1 VLIGR
6 ERELARLAALVD
18 AARHGSAGSVVVR
31 GEPGVG
37 KSALLDEL
45 VDASDQATVLRTRG
59 LEAEA
64 PLAFAA
70 LHRLLRP
77 VGRLRDVL
85 PQPQARALRVAFGE
99 EDGPSVEPFLV
110 GIATLSV
117 LTAAAEENLVVCVID
132 DAHWLDPASA
142 GALLFCSSRI
152 GADRVT
158 MVYAARAEAEATF
171 EAPGVTELVLTGL
184 GPDAARS
191 LLGVHL
197 EGVPVED
204 VTRRLIAETGGNPL
218 ALLELPTELTA
229 AQLQGQSPLPAQLHL
244 TARVEQVFLDRSRRL
259 SADVQAMLLLAA
271 ADATGEAA
279 VLRRAARSLGLDEDA
294 LAAAVESGLLV
305 EDGPV
310 VAVRHPLVRSA
321 IYQAATGEGRRRA
334 HRALAEALSGSGDPD
349 RQTWHRAAAA
359 EGPDD
364 ELVAALEL
372 VGSRA
377 QRRGGHAA
385 ALAAFERAANL
396 ATDPER
402 RARLMLAGARS
413 AWAVGQA
420 VRCQTLL
427 ASARDGAS
435 DPALSWDI
443 ARLRGHVEV
452 NIGSAVE
459 AHRIFVEAA
468 VAAHEVDPVRAL
480 DNAVAA
486 ALIRTYGAD
495 SGTPLPMAHD
505 LATPRAD
512 DSLQTLCLKQLLSAA
527 THVAEGSW
535 SAARGAPDPALRT
548 GEQVD
553 DRDVLWNLGNAA
565 LQLGDDD
572 AQQRFY
578 GYALARAR
586 EAGAVT
592 AVVYCLQRLC
602 FCSYL
607 AGDFLAVRSLAE
619 EAVALAE
626 GIGQPAL
633 TALPVGFLTLLAAVQ
648 GRDDFDALLH
658 RLEGLATTYPLGIL
672 TDPVHDMTRWAK
684 GAQAASGGDSVGAL
698 HHLSRFRLPVF
709 ARMSA
714 PERIESAV
722 RADQTD
728 LARGF
733 AEMLAPFAEATGRP
747 WALAT
752 VAFGRAMT
760 AGPDD
765 AESSFREA
773 LAQHALARRPLD
785 AARVELAYGEWLRR
799 NQRRV
804 DARQHLRQALET
816 FQDVHAE
823 ALAARANQELR
834 ASGETARKR
843 DPSTL
848 VNLTPMELKIAQ
860 LVSSG
865 LSNKDV
871 AAQCWISPRTVAFHL
886 RNVFAKAGVTSRGE
900 LAQLELG

>member
-1 VLIGR
+1 MLVGR
-6 ERELARLAALVD
+6 ERELALLAALVE

-45 VDASDQATVLRTRG
+45 VSVSHTATVLRTRG

-77 VGRLRDVL
+77 VTRLRDEL
-85 PQPQARALRVAFGE
+85 PAPQARALRVAFGE

-117 LTAAAEENLVVCVID
+117 LTAAAEENLLVCVID
-132 DAHWLDPASA
+132 DAHWLDAASA
-142 GALLFCSSRI
+142 GALLFCTSRL
-152 GADRVT
+152 GADRVA
-158 MVYAARAEAEATF
+158 MVYAAREGSAATF
-171 EAPGVTELVLTGL
+171 EAPGVPELGLTGL
-184 GPDAARS
+184 GPDDART
-191 LLGVHL
+191 LLGD
-197 EGVPVED
+197 VPVEE
-204 VTRRLIAETGGNPL
+204 VLRRLITETGGNPL
-218 ALLELPTELTA
+218 ALLELPTELTT
-229 AQLQGQSPLPAQLHL
+229 AQLMGQSPLPDQLQL

-259 SADVQAMLLLAA
+259 SADVQALLLLAA
-271 ADATGEAA
+271 ADDTGEVA
-279 VLRRAARSLGLDEDA
+279 VLTRAGKSLGLDEHA
-294 LAAAVESGLLV
+294 LQAAVGSGLLV
-305 EDGPV
+305 EEGPV

-321 IYQAATGEGRRRA
+321 IYQAATGEDRRRA
-334 HRALAEALSGSGDPD
+334 HRALAESLSVSGDPD
-349 RQTWHRAAAA
+349 RRTWHRANAAD
-359 EGPDD
+359 GPDD
-364 ELVAALEL
+364 DLAAALQD

-377 QRRGGHAA
+377 QHRGGPAA
-385 ALAAFERAANL
+385 ALAAFERAADL
-396 ATDPER
+396 ATDPGR
-402 RARLMLAGARS
+402 RARLMLAGASS
-413 AWAVGQA
+413 AWASGQA
-420 VRCQTLL
+420 TRSQTLL
-427 ASARDGAS
+427 AAARASAT
-435 DPALSWDI
+435 DPALLWDI

-468 VAAHEVDPVRAL
+468 AAAHDVDPVRAL

-495 SGTPLPMAHD
+495 SGTPLTMADD
-505 LATPRAD
+505 LATPAAD
-512 DSLQTLCLKQLLSAA
+512 DSPRTLCLKQLLTTA
-527 THVAEGSW
+527 THVAGGHW
-535 SAARGAPDPALRT
+535 SAAAESLDLALRT

-572 AQQRFY
+572 AQRRFY

-586 EAGAVT
+586 EAGAIT

-602 FCSYL
+602 FSSYL
-607 AGDFLAVRSLAE
+607 AGDLVAARSNAE
-619 EAVALAE
+619 EAVALAD

-633 TALPVGFLTLLAAVQ
+633 TALPMGCLTLLAAVQ
-648 GRDDFDALLH
+648 GRDDYDALLL
-658 RLEGLATTYPLGIL
+658 RLEDLATSYPLGIL

-684 GAQAASGGDSVGAL
+684 GAKAAGEGDSVGAL
-698 HHLSRFRLPVF
+698 HHLGRFRLPVF

-722 RADQTD
+722 RADEID

-733 AEMLAPFAEATGRP
+733 AEELAPFAEATGRP
-747 WALAT
+747 WAFAT
-752 VAFGRAMT
+752 VAFGRALT
-760 AGPDD
+760 GDPDD
-765 AESSFREA
+765 AEARFQEA
-773 LAQHALARRPLD
+773 LAQHAQARRPLD
-785 AARVELAYGEWLRR
+785 TARTELAYGEWLRR
-799 NQRRV
+799 SQRRV
-804 DARQHLRQALET
+804 DARQHLRHALET
-816 FQDVHAE
+816 FEDVHAE

-900 LAQLELG
+900 LAQVELG